1 MVNLLT
7 LMPIKSYEELL
18 SNVADLGKPENPEH
32 EYNEMNMEVIAVLCK
47 FLEKRLQEV
56 RLAQA
61 SSSPDIDIHSLSF
74 TRKLHPVLLSDCWAY
89 WASCTRL
96 PSLARRRESFCDTA
110 FCRHC
115 ERPICSSDPKWAT
128 CRVIAWSVWWPPAMT
143 PSVSWPSTLSGHC
156 ASQIETAL
164 WSTSATAMLPA
175 IWLELGAWRERCLLL
190 TLRTRM
196 TVRRMSTSR
205 MLTGRADWKALNTI
219 GCCNNTLLSLN

>member
-1 MVNLLT
+1 MLKVEEAHFFRLVSILHDLMLCDTKNPAKKEDLQSQVVNLLT

-89 WASCTRL
+89 SASCTRL

-128 CRVIAWSVWWPPAMT
+128 CRVIAWSV
-143 PSVSWPSTLSGHC
+143 
-156 ASQIETAL
+156 
-164 WSTSATAMLPA
+164 
-175 IWLELGAWRERCLLL
+175 
-190 TLRTRM
+190 
-196 TVRRMSTSR
+196 
-205 MLTGRADWKALNTI
+205 
-219 GCCNNTLLSLN
+219 